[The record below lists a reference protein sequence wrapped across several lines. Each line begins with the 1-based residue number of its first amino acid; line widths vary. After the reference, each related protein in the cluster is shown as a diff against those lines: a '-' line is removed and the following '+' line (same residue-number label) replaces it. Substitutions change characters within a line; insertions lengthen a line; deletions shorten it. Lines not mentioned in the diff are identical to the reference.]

1 MNILLINPPAERTSD
16 FPPLGLLSV
25 GTVLKQAGY
34 NVSILDAPLDG
45 LETPAILKIAGDSRP
60 DLIGITT
67 FIVNEPQI
75 LDLVRALK
83 KEMSCPIML
92 GGPHASSY
100 PQKLMEKEHDIDV
113 IVVKEGE
120 KSALEFVRAL
130 DEGTDWGEVQGLVFR
145 TGNGEIVTTTSRPI
159 EKNMDVFPIP
169 DRSLVKLD
177 AYQPIPSMYKRFPIT
192 SIITSRGCPFRCT
205 YCFEAGVL
213 SQKYR
218 RRSVEKAMEE
228 IKYLVRDYGIREIA
242 FWDDEFV
249 INSKWVH
256 AFCDALIT
264 GGMDITWSCFG
275 RVGSVTVELL
285 RHMNEAGCWSIS
297 YGIESGN
304 QETLDFIKKGFTLEQ
319 VREAVR
325 WAHEA
330 GIETRCSFML
340 ALPGETP
347 EMGQKT
353 IDFAIELDL
362 DYAQF
367 FATNPLPGTPLYEDS
382 HGLGTRTPNM
392 TNYGFS
398 RPFRAPFVPNG
409 YRDEQQILDL
419 LKRAHRQFYF
429 RPSYIFKR
437 MKKIRGLDDIKK
449 GWQGIRMLMD
459 I

>member
-1 MNILLINPPAERTSD
+1 MDIMLINPPAERTSD

-25 GTVLKQAGY
+25 GTVLKQVGY
-34 NVSILDAPLDG
+34 DVSILDAPLDG
-45 LETPAILKIAGDSRP
+45 LDIPAIVRIAGDSRP

-67 FIVNEPQI
+67 FIVNERQI
-75 LDLVRALK
+75 LGLVRALK
-83 KEMSCPIML
+83 KELSCPIML

-100 PQKLMEKEHDIDV
+100 PQKLMEKEPAIDV

-120 KSALEFVRAL
+120 KTALEFVRAL
-130 DEGTDWGEVQGLVFR
+130 DEGTDWAEVQGLVFR
-145 TGNGEIVTTTSRPI
+145 TGDGDIVTTTPRPI

-169 DRSLVKLD
+169 DRNLVRLD
-177 AYQPIPSMYKRFPIT
+177 AYQPIPSMYKRIPTT

-213 SQKYR
+213 SQRYR
-218 RRSVEKAMEE
+218 RRSVEKVLEE
-228 IKYLVRDYGIREIA
+228 INYLVREYGIREIA

-249 INSKWVH
+249 LNPKWVH
-256 AFCDALIT
+256 PFCDALIT
-264 GGMDITWSCFG
+264 KGVDITWSCFG
-275 RVGSVTVELL
+275 RVGSVTAEML
-285 RHMNEAGCWSIS
+285 RHMKEAGCWSIS

-304 QETLDFIKKGFTLEQ
+304 QETLDFIKKGCTLEQ
-319 VREAVR
+319 VRDAVR
-325 WAHEA
+325 WTHEA

-382 HGLGTRTPNM
+382 HSLGTRTPNV
-392 TNYGFS
+392 TDYGFS

-409 YRDEQQILDL
+409 YRDEQQILSL

-429 RPSYIFKR
+429 RPRYVFKR
-437 MKKIRGLDDIKK
+437 LKKIRSLDDIKK
-449 GWQGIRMLMD
+449 GWQGIRMLMG

>member
-1 MNILLINPPAERTSD
+1 MDILLINPPAERSSD

-34 NVSILDAPLDG
+34 DVSILDAPLDG
-45 LETPAILKIAGDSRP
+45 LDTPAILKIAGDSPP

-67 FIVNEPQI
+67 FIVNERQI

-83 KEMSCPIML
+83 KELSCPIML

-100 PQKLMEKEHDIDV
+100 PEKLMEKEPAIDV

-120 KSALEFVRAL
+120 KTALEFVRAL
-130 DEGTDWGEVQGLVFR
+130 DKGTDWAEVQGLVFR
-145 TGNGEIVTTTSRPI
+145 NGDGEIVTTTPRPL

-169 DRSLVKLD
+169 DRSLVRLD
-177 AYQPIPSMYKRFPIT
+177 AYKPIPSMYKRFPIT
-192 SIITSRGCPFRCT
+192 SIITSRGCPFNCT

-218 RRSVEKAMEE
+218 RRSVEKVIEE
-228 IKYLVRDYGIREIA
+228 IKYLVWEYGIREIA

-249 INSKWVH
+249 LNSKWVH
-256 AFCDALIT
+256 GFCDALIT
-264 GGMDITWSCFG
+264 GGVDITWSCFG
-275 RVGSVTVELL
+275 RVGSVTAEML
-285 RHMNEAGCWSIS
+285 RQMNEAGCWSIS

-319 VREAVR
+319 VRDAVR

-353 IDFAIELDL
+353 IDFAVELDL

-382 HGLGTRTPNM
+382 HSLGTRTPNV

-409 YRDEQQILDL
+409 YRDEQQILSL

-429 RPSYIFKR
+429 RPRYVFKR
-437 MKKIRGLDDIKK
+437 LKKIRGLDDIKK
-449 GWQGIRMLMD
+449 GWQGIRMLME

>member
-25 GTVLKQAGY
+25 GTVLKRAGY

-45 LETPAILKIAGDSRP
+45 LDTSAVVRIAGDSGP

-67 FIVNEPQI
+67 FVVNEPQI
-75 LDLVRALK
+75 VDLVRALK
-83 KEMSCPIML
+83 KELPCPIML

-100 PQKLMEKEHDIDV
+100 PEKLMEREPAIDV

-120 KSALEFVRAL
+120 KTALEFVRTL
-130 DEGTDWGEVQGLVFR
+130 DEGTDWGEVHGLVFR
-145 TGNGEIVTTTSRPI
+145 SGDGNIVANTARPI

-169 DRSLVKLD
+169 DRSLVRLD
-177 AYQPIPSMYKRFPIT
+177 AYQPIPSMYKRFPTT
-192 SIITSRGCPFRCT
+192 SVVTSRGCPFNCT

-218 RRSVEKAMEE
+218 RRSVEKVLEE
-228 IKYLVRDYGIREIA
+228 IEYLVREYGIREIA

-249 INSKWVH
+249 LNSKWVH

-264 GGMDITWSCFG
+264 GSVDITWSCFG
-275 RVGSVTVELL
+275 RVGSVTAEML

-319 VREAVR
+319 VRDAVR

-382 HGLGTRTPNM
+382 ESLGTRTPNV

-409 YRDEQQILDL
+409 YRDEQQILGL

-429 RPSYIFKR
+429 RPRYVFKHL
-437 MKKIRGLDDIKK
+437 KKIRGLDDIKK